1 MKLQRLQRYDKTFI
15 QDFDETQD
23 GYLTVTA
30 PITRP
35 GVFPYMRSDGTVQME
50 AKLPEEI
57 FSDKTI
63 QSAQAKP
70 VTDDHPNEPVTL
82 QNFSQYAKG
91 ITHTDARVQDLKL
104 VVSFTVTD
112 AGLIQKIRDGK
123 REISIGFMADIVA
136 ESGTYQ
142 GQQYEYVQRN
152 IEINHIAIV
161 DQGRAGPEV
170 AIRGDSAAFMID
182 SDDKG
187 GKSNMAKYKIDGKEY
202 EVDSA
207 VKSYLEAQAAKLDA
221 AETKLKDYDALQGRY
236 DALEAQ
242 LKAKEQELEEAKK
255 STLSADE
262 LDKKVSERIELITSA
277 KAFLGDSFDFTGKTD
292 REIKEAVIQKVKPDF
307 KGDGKSDEYVNAFYD
322 ATVGVVSERGFSSD
336 GANQL
341 KNIGD
346 ANQPSAVE
354 EKKKQRMNIKNMIKS
369 K

>member
-1 MKLQRLQRYDKTFI
+1 MKLQRYDKTFI
-15 QDFDETQD
+15 QDYDETKE

-82 QNFSQYAKG
+82 QNFNQYAKG

-170 AIRGDSAAFMID
+170 AIRGDSDAWQIED
-182 SDDKG
+182 G
-187 GKSNMAKYKIDGKEY
+187 GEGGINMVKYKIDGKEY

-236 DALEAQ
+236 DAIEAQ

-255 STLSADE
+255 NTLSADE
-262 LDKKVSERIELITSA
+262 LDKKVNERIELITSA
-277 KAFLGDSFDFTGKTD
+277 KPLLGDSFDFTGKSERD
-292 REIKEAVIQKVKPDF
+292 IKEAVIQKVKPDF

-322 ATVGVVSERGFSSD
+322 ATVGVVTERGFSSD

-341 KNIGD
+341 KNIGG

-354 EKKKQRMNIKNMIKS
+354 EKKKQRMNIKNLNKS

>member
-1 MKLQRLQRYDKTFI
+1 MKLQRYDKTFI
-15 QDFDETQD
+15 QDFDETQE

-170 AIRGDSAAFMID
+170 AIRGDSDAWQIED
-182 SDDKG
+182 EG
-187 GKSNMAKYKIDGKEY
+187 GINMVKYKIDGKEY

-207 VKSYLEAQAAKLDA
+207 VKSFIEAQAAKLDA

-255 STLSADE
+255 NTLSADE
-262 LDKKVSERIELITSA
+262 LDKKVNERIELITSA
-277 KAFLGDSFDFTGKTD
+277 KPLLGDSFDFTGKTE

-307 KGDGKSDEYVNAFYD
+307 KGDGKSDDYINAFFD

-341 KNIGD
+341 KNFGGTS
-346 ANQPSAVE
+346 QQSAVE
-354 EKKKQRMNIKNMIKS
+354 EKKKQRMNIKNMNKS